1 MSALENDPEFRA
13 KLDKADETDIRV
25 RNGWMKQW
33 NVIKLWGQKITEKK
47 NPSKVLD
54 PKSALAYR
62 RAERNLVI
70 ITCLRRVQQAEE
82 QQPMCSRPSSISDYE
97 CAIIYRCLQLLQ
109 STNCK

>member
-1 MSALENDPEFRA
+1 MDEAMECNKVVGA
-13 KLDKADETDIRV
+13 KDYRE
-25 RNGWMKQW
+25 
-33 NVIKLWGQKITEKK
+33 K

-62 RAERNLVI
+62 RAEKNLVI
-70 ITCLRRVQQAEE
+70 ITCLRRVQQVEE